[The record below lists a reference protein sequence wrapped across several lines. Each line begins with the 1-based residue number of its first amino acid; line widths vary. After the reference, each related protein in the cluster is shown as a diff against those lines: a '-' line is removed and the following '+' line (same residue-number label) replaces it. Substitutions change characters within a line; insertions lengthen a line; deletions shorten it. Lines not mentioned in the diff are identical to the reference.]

1 MPRINW
7 KVAGRA
13 GEGIAV
19 TGAMFAKLCVR
30 HGLNIFNYGEYPS
43 LIRGGHNTSQISAS
57 KSPVSCQ
64 FKILDVLIAF
74 NEESIGLH
82 LHECDSN
89 TIILVDLESN
99 KIDLSK
105 YSTISGQV
113 ISVPFVRLAREATG
127 GSLASNVVAI
137 GASCWI
143 LGLSIDVFSKVIAD
157 IFSAKGDEIIQSNI
171 SAGKAGYEF
180 CRVNNFK
187 QGEQIV
193 VEPKEDLVLS
203 GNEAV
208 GLGAL
213 SAGVQFYASYPMTP
227 TSALLHFM
235 AEHQEKYTVVVKHS
249 EDEISAINQAIG
261 ASFAG
266 VRAMTATSGGGFA
279 LMVEGVSLA
288 GVTEVPLVVL
298 EGQRPGPAT
307 GLPTWTGQAD
317 LQFVVHAG
325 HGEFPRVV
333 FTPGDAEECFNLTR
347 LAFELAEKYHTQ
359 VYLIGD
365 KYLLESSM
373 SVARFPEHHQ
383 NARFSFAKAEQLP
396 ADGSFKRFA
405 ITDSGF
411 SPRSVPGMPFGI
423 QLTNS
428 YEHDEHGYATED
440 AEMARSM
447 VEKRMRKMNGLKNEV
462 PGPIIIGP
470 KDAEVTLLGWGSTK
484 LVLMEVVRM
493 ATEKG
498 KSVNALHLPTIVPFP
513 VEQFTERTKN
523 MKNMIMIEGNVMGQA
538 ESIIREQTG
547 VVMTDHLRRYDGRPF
562 YSEEI
567 MQWLETHSWA

>member
-1 MPRINW
+1 MRINW
-7 KVAGRA
+7 KVAGKA

-19 TGAMFAKLCVR
+19 TGAMFAKLCAR
-30 HGLNIFNYGEYPS
+30 HGLNVFHYGEYPS
-43 LIRGGHNTSQISAS
+43 LIRGGHNTAQISAS
-57 KSPVSCQ
+57 IEPLSCH
-64 FKILDVLIAF
+64 FRVLSLLVAL
-74 NEESIGLH
+74 NEESVALH
-82 LHECDSN
+82 LAECDEQ
-89 TIILVDLESN
+89 TLIMMDLESIQLDQT
-99 KIDLSK
+99 KYPDLNGRFVS
-105 YSTISGQV
+105 I
-113 ISVPFVRLAREATG
+113 PLVRLARETTG

-137 GASCWI
+137 GASCWM
-143 LGLSIDVFSKVIAD
+143 LGLSLDVFSTVIRD
-157 IFSAKGDEIIQSNI
+157 VFLGKGEEVVNKNL
-171 SAGKAGYEF
+171 AAAKAGYEF
-180 CRVNNFK
+180 AQS
-187 QGEQIV
+187 QGVPAKPAI
-193 VEPKEDLVLS
+193 EPKPKELLVMT

-235 AEHQEKYTVVVKHS
+235 AEQQERYSLVVKHA

-317 LQFVVHAG
+317 LQFVLRAG

-333 FTPGDAEECFNLTR
+333 FTPGDADECFNLTR

-365 KYLLESSM
+365 KYLLESGM
-373 SVARFPEHHQ
+373 SVTKFPGHHQ
-383 NARFSFAKAEQLP
+383 NVRFSMVDPSTLP
-396 ADGSFKRFA
+396 ADGSYKRFEVTE
-405 ITDSGF
+405 IGY
-411 SPRSVPGMPFGI
+411 SPRSVPGMPHGL

-440 AEMARSM
+440 AEMTKAM
-447 VEKRMRKMNGLKNEV
+447 VDKRQRKLNGLQQEV
-462 PGPIIIGP
+462 PGVVIIGSSNA
-470 KDAEVTLLGWGSTK
+470 DVTLVGWGSTK
-484 LVLMEVVRM
+484 LVLMETVRA
-493 ATEKG
+493 ATALNR
-498 KSVNALHLPTIVPFP
+498 SVNAIHLPTMLPFP
-513 VEQFTERTKN
+513 VESFERAAASAK
-523 MKNMIMIEGNVMGQA
+523 KLIMVEGNSTGQA
-538 ESIIREQTG
+538 EGWIREHTG
-547 VVMTDHLRRYDGRPF
+547 LQMHEHIRRYDGRPF
-562 YSEEI
+562 YSEDLLS
-567 MQWLETHSWA
+567 WLEKHVWA